1 MKSFSNTDVGKV
13 RRINQDYVYKADDTI
28 GALSNLYIVADG
40 MGGHQAGDYASKFTV
55 EHLRDAI
62 IGLEGLN
69 PASLLEG
76 SIVQANE
83 LLYKESKKKA
93 ELADM
98 GTTVIAASVKD
109 NILYFAN
116 VGDSRLYLINHGIK
130 QLSIDHSFVEELVRL
145 GGLKSEDARNHPE
158 KNKITRAVGTQA
170 SVDVDTFEHRLIEGD
185 IVLMCTDGLTNM
197 VADDEIFEIIQGSR
211 DLVEAVSKLID
222 AANENG
228 GNDNIGVILF
238 QPIVSEV
245 DIC

>member
-13 RRINQDYVYKADDTI
+13 RKINQDYVYKADDTI
-28 GALSNLYIVADG
+28 GALGNLYIVADG
-40 MGGHQAGDYASKFTV
+40 MGGHQSGDYASKFTV
-55 EHLRDAI
+55 EHVREEILTLDGI
-62 IGLEGLN
+62 N
-69 PASLLEG
+69 PARLLED
-76 SIVQANE
+76 SIIKANN
-83 LLYKESKKKA
+83 LLYKESKTRP

-158 KNKITRAVGTQA
+158 KNKITRAIGTQGD
-170 SVDVDTFEHRLIEGD
+170 VEVDTFEHRLTEGD
-185 IVLMCTDGLTNM
+185 IILMCTDGLTNM

-211 DLVEAVSKLID
+211 DLVEAVSKLINT
-222 AANENG
+222 ANEYG

-238 QPIVSEV
+238 EPIVGEV

>member
-1 MKSFSNTDVGKV
+1 MKSFSITDVGKI
-13 RRINQDYVYKADDTI
+13 RKINQDYVYKTDDTI
-28 GALSNLYIVADG
+28 GSLDNLYIVADG

-62 IGLEGLN
+62 GLRTDNN
-69 PASLLEG
+69 PAQLVEQ
-76 SIVQANE
+76 SIIETNNQ
-83 LLYKESKKKA
+83 LYEESRRSP

-98 GTTVIAASVKD
+98 GTTVIAATVRE
-109 NILYFAN
+109 NVLYFAN
-116 VGDSRLYLINHGIK
+116 VGDSRLYLINNGIK

-158 KNKITRAVGTQA
+158 KNKITRAIGTQQN
-170 SVDVDTFEHRLIEGD
+170 VEVDTYEYRLCEGD

-197 VADDEIFEIIQGSR
+197 VPDDEIYEIVQGSR
-211 DLVEAVSKLID
+211 DLVEAVIRLVNI
-222 AANENG
+222 ANEYG

-238 QPIVSEV
+238 EPIVGEV